1 MKMKCLACAKVNKD
15 VQWIVGDD
23 SQHDRMYPDEESRLR
38 CLELNEIQIIG
49 GEDLFS

>member
-1 MKMKCLACAKVNKD
+1 MKMKCLACARINID

-23 SQHDRMYPDEESRLR
+23 SGHDKMYKTEKTRAR